1 MGEWAPILRTLLL
14 ALLVLLP
21 WKLRRPL
28 LQRFLGYEL
37 HPESCIG
44 FAWVYPRRLVMGA
57 GASIGHLT
65 VVRDLDLLQ
74 LGGAASIG
82 RLNWISA
89 YPQHAGP
96 GHVLHFAHQPARA
109 PELILGEHAAITNR
123 HIIDCTERVRI
134 GRFTTFAG
142 FRSQILTHSID
153 LSSARQ
159 HAEPVEIG
167 DYCFVGTACTLLGG
181 AVLPHHCVLG
191 ANSLLNKALETPWTL
206 YGGVPAAALKSLPQN
221 LAYFR
226 RIRGFVV

>member
-1 MGEWAPILRTLLL
+1 LRTLLL
-14 ALLVLLP
+14 ALLTLLP
-21 WKLRRPL
+21 WKLRRHL

-37 HPESCIG
+37 HPECRIG
-44 FAWVYPRRLVMGA
+44 LAWVYPRRLVMGA

-65 VVRDLDLLQ
+65 VVRGLSLLV
-74 LGGAASIG
+74 LGEAASIG

-89 YPQHAGP
+89 FPLSAGP
-96 GHVLHFAHQPARA
+96 TDSLHFAHLHARA

-123 HIIDCTERVRI
+123 HILDCTERVRI

-153 LSSARQ
+153 LVASRQ

-167 DYCFVGTACTLLGG
+167 EFCFIGTACTLLGG

-191 ANSLLNKALETPWTL
+191 ANSLLNKVLETPWTL
-206 YGGVPAAALKSLPQN
+206 YGGVPAAALKPLSKD
-221 LAYFR
+221 LAYFKR
-226 RIRGFVV
+226 VEGFVA